1 MITFTDKRL
10 YVKGICSAQL
20 QDPSTGEILSQS
32 DKFASGNINFSANTD
47 PLRAG
52 LGNGIATIIA
62 SDSDTQ
68 VSFTARTST

>member
-47 PLRAG
+47 PCG
-52 LGNGIATIIA
+52 LVWATALPPSLPATVI
-62 SDSDTQ
+62 
-68 VSFTARTST
+68 RR